1 MSDDVEIKTKFED
14 AVKRSNNLPNQ
25 PPEVLLKMY
34 GFYKQALNGDVTG
47 KRPGRINLKARY
59 KFDAWE
65 SNKGM
70 SREEAMKSYIDL
82 INDLEQS

>member
-65 SNKGM
+65 SNKGI
-70 SREEAMKSYIDL
+70 SREEAMKLYIDL
-82 INDLEQS
+82 INELEQS

>member
-14 AVKRSNNLPNQ
+14 AVKRANNLPNQ

-34 GFYKQALNGDVTG
+34 GLYKQALNGDVAG
-47 KRPGRINLKARY
+47 KRPGRMNLKGRY

-70 SREEAMKSYIDL
+70 ASDEAMKLYIDL
-82 INDLEQS
+82 ITELEQS